1 MECIRSQIPV
11 SLRSSLEQT
20 VSFNDSIFSQSLFP
34 FQSGINQEGIQCPL
48 VTMAFIQSPDT
59 DLSR

>member
-1 MECIRSQIPV
+1 MQCIRSEITV
-11 SLRSSLEQT
+11 LGRSSLEET

-34 FQSGINQEGIQCPL
+34 FQSGINQEGIQCHL